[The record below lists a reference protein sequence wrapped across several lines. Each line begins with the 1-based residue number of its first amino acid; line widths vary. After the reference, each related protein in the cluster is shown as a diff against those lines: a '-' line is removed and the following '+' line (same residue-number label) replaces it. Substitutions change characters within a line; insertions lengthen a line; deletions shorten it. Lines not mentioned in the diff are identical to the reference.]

1 MGGWRCT
8 VAADDR
14 GRVSPTGF
22 VSRRR
27 FFAFFLPSASV
38 AVLACL
44 VLVVVVQQDLRQGAD
59 DPQHQLAEDA
69 VARLDAGDAP
79 AAVADGPTV
88 DLAASLAPFL
98 AIYDSEGTVL
108 ATNGEL
114 DGKAPHPPQGVLA
127 TASQSGIDR
136 VTWQPRAGVRSA
148 IVVLRWAG
156 GTVLAGRSLRR
167 VEETEANLE
176 GLALVGAVAVV
187 ALTAVASLFA
197 AWLWPSGR
205 DEPTG

>member
-1 MGGWRCT
+1 MTENDYARTG
-8 VAADDR
+8 V
-14 GRVSPTGF
+14 VSW
-22 VSRRR
+22 RR

-44 VLVVVVQQDLRQGAD
+44 VLTVVVQQDLRQGAD

-69 VARLDAGDAP
+69 VARLGAGDAP
-79 AAVADGPTV
+79 AAVVNGPTV
-88 DLAASLAPFL
+88 DLATSLAPFL
-98 AIYDSEGTVL
+98 AIYDSEGNVL

-114 DGKAPHPPQGVLA
+114 DGKAPVPPQGVLA
-127 TASQSGIDR
+127 TASHSGIDR

-167 VEETEANLE
+167 VEEIEANVE
-176 GLALVGAVAVV
+176 GLALAGAVALV
-187 ALTAVASLFA
+187 ALAAVASLVA
-197 AWLWPSGR
+197 AWLWPRRG
-205 DEPTG
+205 EPPG